1 MGVAVDEARE
11 EGLSP
16 SVVDLGVGIRLEDR
30 AGGTDRR
37 DLVAFDRE
45 RHLVL
50 NSIDVHYGCASEDDG
65 PARRRLSLDA
75 ALLEKECRGAGS
87 GEQFPP
93 ADVDRGAG
101 ELRRRPRAMG
111 CRSRH
116 SV

>member
-65 PARRRLSLDA
+65 PARRRLSLEA
-75 ALLEKECRGAGS
+75 ALLEKECRRAGAGS
-87 GEQFPP
+87 GEQYPP
-93 ADVDRGAG
+93 ADVDRVAG
-101 ELRRRPRAMG
+101 ELQRRPRAMG
-111 CRSRH
+111 AASC
-116 SV
+116 